1 MGEPCPAPLRV
12 AMRSPLPF
20 CSVPDRPYKILL
32 EQVGTLC
39 PSPTPRLACPFYLF
53 IYLSLLIIG
62 HRKPCQQ
69 FTLGYVRQ
77 GATFTEKEIILFAP
91 GSGSYPDRG

>member
-53 IYLSLLIIG
+53 IYLSLLIIANPVSSSPSG
-62 HRKPCQQ
+62 M
-69 FTLGYVRQ
+69 
-77 GATFTEKEIILFAP
+77 FARELH
-91 GSGSYPDRG
+91 SLKKK